1 MDSPPSPIL
10 SVEHV
15 GVRFGGLVAI
25 ADLHFDVQPGEIVSL
40 IGPNGAGKTTAF
52 NVMTG
57 FLRPSQGVVR
67 FRGTALAG
75 LQPHEIVRLGL
86 SRTFQRT
93 SVFPDD
99 SVLDNVLIGLHR
111 RTPARLLDT
120 LLGRDRA
127 SERRLRAEARDL
139 LDRVGLT
146 ARADEKAGAL
156 AYGEQRLVGVALA
169 LATEPAMLLLDEP
182 VSGMNASETRV
193 FVGLIR
199 AIRER
204 GVTILLVEHDMP
216 MVMAVSDRIAVLNYG
231 RLIAQGPPEAIRSDP
246 AVIEAYL
253 GQGSAAREA
262 AMRAAQASPAQTSPA
277 PVSAAL
283 EASHA

>member
-1 MDSPPSPIL
+1 MSAIL

-25 ADLHFDVQPGEIVSL
+25 ADLHFDVAQGEIVSL

-57 FLRPSQGVVR
+57 FLKPSQGEVR
-67 FRGTALAG
+67 FRGTGLKG
-75 LQPHEIVRLGL
+75 LQPHEITRLGL
-86 SRTFQRT
+86 ARTFQRT

-99 SVLDNVLIGLHR
+99 TVFDNVMIGLHR
-111 RTPARLLDT
+111 QGAALSRAPILDA
-120 LLGRDRA
+120 LLGRAGA
-127 SERRLRAEARDL
+127 SERRLRERAEAL
-139 LDRVGLT
+139 LDWVGLS
-146 ARADEKAGAL
+146 ARAQEKAGSL

-193 FVGLIR
+193 FVRLIR
-199 AIRER
+199 QIRER

-216 MVMAVSDRIAVLNYG
+216 MVMEVSDRIVVLNYG
-231 RLIAQGPPEAIRSDP
+231 RLIAEGPPERIRSDP
-246 AVIEAYL
+246 AVIAAYL
-253 GQGSAAREA
+253 GQGSAARRAAAEVQEA
-262 AMRAAQASPAQTSPA
+262 A
-277 PVSAAL
+277 
-283 EASHA
+283 HA

>member
-1 MDSPPSPIL
+1 MSDTPIL
-10 SVEHV
+10 SIEHV

-25 ADLHFDVQPGEIVSL
+25 ADLHFDVHAGEIVSL

-57 FLRPSQGVVR
+57 FLKPSQGQVR
-67 FRGTALAG
+67 FRGTSLQG

-86 SRTFQRT
+86 GRTFQRT

-99 SVLDNVLIGLHR
+99 TVFDNVMIGLHR
-111 RTPARLLDT
+111 QGRARVLDT

-127 SERRLRAEARDL
+127 GEARLRERARDL
-139 LDRVGLT
+139 LDWVGLSG
-146 ARADEKAGAL
+146 RAGEKAGAL

-182 VSGMNASETRV
+182 VSGMNASETQV
-193 FVGLIR
+193 FVRLIR
-199 AIRER
+199 SIRDR
-204 GVTILLVEHDMP
+204 GITLLLVEHDMP
-216 MVMAVSDRIAVLNYG
+216 MVMEVSDRIVVLNYG
-231 RLIAQGPPEAIRSDP
+231 RLIAEGPPAAIRADP

-253 GQGSAAREA
+253 GHS
-262 AMRAAQASPAQTSPA
+262 
-277 PVSAAL
+277 SAAL
-283 EASHA
+283 HQDGAGRTAATETIDA

>member
-1 MDSPPSPIL
+1 VSDTPIL
-10 SVEHV
+10 SIEHV

-25 ADLHFDVQPGEIVSL
+25 ADLHFDVHAGEIVSL

-57 FLRPSQGVVR
+57 FLKPSQGQVR
-67 FRGTALAG
+67 FRGTSLQG

-86 SRTFQRT
+86 GRTFQRT

-99 SVLDNVLIGLHR
+99 TVFDNVMIGLHR
-111 RTPARLLDT
+111 QGRARVLDT

-127 SERRLRAEARDL
+127 GEARLRERARDL
-139 LDRVGLT
+139 LDWVGLSG
-146 ARADEKAGAL
+146 RAGEKAGAL

-182 VSGMNASETRV
+182 VSGMNASETQV
-193 FVGLIR
+193 FVRLIR
-199 AIRER
+199 SIRDR
-204 GVTILLVEHDMP
+204 GITLLLVEHDMP
-216 MVMAVSDRIAVLNYG
+216 MVMEISDRIVVLNYG
-231 RLIAQGPPEAIRSDP
+231 RLIAEGPPAAIRADP

-253 GQGSAAREA
+253 GHS
-262 AMRAAQASPAQTSPA
+262 
-277 PVSAAL
+277 SAAL
-283 EASHA
+283 HQDGAGRTAATETIDA

>member
-1 MDSPPSPIL
+1 MSAVL

-25 ADLHFDVQPGEIVSL
+25 ADLHFDVHDGEIVSL

-57 FLRPSQGVVR
+57 FLKPSQGEVR
-67 FRGTALAG
+67 FRGTALRG
-75 LQPHEIVRLGL
+75 LPPHAITRLGL
-86 SRTFQRT
+86 ARTFQRT

-99 SVLDNVLIGLHR
+99 TVFDNVMIGLHR
-111 RTPARLLDT
+111 QGRARLIDT

-127 SERRLRAEARDL
+127 GEAALRARAHEL
-139 LDRVGLT
+139 LDWVGL
-146 ARADEKAGAL
+146 AGRAQDRAGAL

-182 VSGMNASETRV
+182 VSGMNASETQI
-193 FVGLIR
+193 FVRLIR
-199 AIRER
+199 SIRDR
-204 GVTILLVEHDMP
+204 GVTLLLVEHDMP
-216 MVMAVSDRIAVLNYG
+216 MVMEVSDRIVVLNYG
-231 RLIAQGPPEAIRSDP
+231 RLIAEGPPAAIRADP

-253 GQGSAAREA
+253 GQGSAARA
-262 AMRAAQASPAQTSPA
+262 AARAVRETSDA
-277 PVSAAL
+277 
-283 EASHA
+283 